1 MSMRPLLVCERAS
14 GLKKCGE
21 IAGEHVGGDEPHPDG
36 EDFLQDGR
44 GEPGVVMGYVTQ
56 LQKLK
61 QPTP

>member
-1 MSMRPLLVCERAS
+1 
-14 GLKKCGE
+14 LKKCGE